1 MTPKTAGASSG
12 WLAAGMVALC
22 LSTSVPLVA
31 QQAELR
37 QIDELDTALVSGEHP
52 GPGLWKISKGDNV
65 MWVLGTYGPLPK
77 GMTWRSQ
84 TVEARIA
91 ESQEVILPA
100 TVEVDIG
107 MGFFRTVTLIP
118 AMVKAMYLPD
128 KKTLQ
133 DVLPA
138 ATLGKWRSLRNKYFG
153 RSESMDRLRP
163 SVAISVLR
171 DKAYERSR
179 LTEGPE
185 VESIVKSAAKKR
197 KVRVRSLRDVEPKM
211 KTRSSDIRT
220 ALTGMTGMSDVECFT
235 RDLGQLE
242 SDIELLKQRANAWS
256 RGDVEALRHL
266 HEKPDIVSACE
277 DVFEASVTS
286 GDTATAARMKKL
298 GEDYDM
304 QEAKGKAQAQKEWL
318 AAASKALQKNRSTF
332 ALLPIREVVGTDGY
346 VAKLKELGYEV
357 EGQ

>member
-1 MTPKTAGASSG
+1 MRR
-12 WLAAGMVALC
+12 WLAAGIAALGLMVCATLA
-22 LSTSVPLVA
+22 A
-31 QQAELR
+31 QQAEK
-37 QIDELDTALVSGEHP
+37 IDELETVLVTGEHP
-52 GPGLWKISKGDNV
+52 GPGLWKISKGDHV

-107 MGFFRTVTLIP
+107 LGFFRMVTLIP
-118 AMVKAMYLPD
+118 AMVKAVYLPD
-128 KKTLQ
+128 KKTLK

-138 ATLGKWRSLRNKYFG
+138 ATWAKWWSLRNKYAG
-153 RSESMDRLRP
+153 RSNSMDRFRP
-163 SVAISVLR
+163 TMAIMMLR
-171 DKAYERSR
+171 DEAYKTNR

-185 VESIVKSAAKKR
+185 VEAIVKSAAKKH
-197 KVRVRSLRDVEPKM
+197 KVRVRNLRDVEPKM
-211 KTRSSDIRT
+211 KTKSSDIRT
-220 ALTGMTGMSDVECFT
+220 ALTGMKELSDVECFT

-242 SDIELLKQRANAWS
+242 PDIEMLKQRANAWS
-256 RGDVEALRHL
+256 RGDIDALRHL
-266 HEKPDIVSACE
+266 HEQPDMVSACD
-277 DVFEASVTS
+277 DVFEAAVTS
-286 GDTATAARMKKL
+286 GDSATAARMKKL
-298 GEDYDM
+298 GEEYDM

-318 AAASKALQKNRSTF
+318 AAAGKALQKNRSTF
-332 ALLPIREVVGTDGY
+332 ALLPIREVVGADGY